1 MFKSFP
7 ISRISK
13 GGETM
18 KTFVLVLAL
27 MVVAAGVSVAATAT
41 IDVYPGWNRIAAP
54 LVPFDPD
61 PMSVLGD
68 AVDGLDSLLIRYSP
82 AEGGSVVYDELDPEG
97 FAGILLGDGLQL
109 FATQAQTFTYEGVE
123 DGVPDA
129 QGVKTD
135 MWISLPGSGA
145 GTGGLHMVGHP
156 FDHDTAVDDGSGE
169 GTNILFT
176 DGTDVKTWGEANAA
190 NWVAGEFMGY
200 NPSVGGGFSVQ
211 FDGLGDSDALVAGSA
226 YQVTTFIDNLAM
238 IIPAAE

>member
-1 MFKSFP
+1 
-7 ISRISK
+7 
-13 GGETM
+13 M

-61 PMSVLGD
+61 PMSVLGG
-68 AVDGLDSLLIRYSP
+68 AVDGLDSLLMRYNY
-82 AEGGSVVYDELDPEG
+82 AEGGVVTYDELNPER
-97 FAGILLGDGLQL
+97 FRGILLGDGLQL
-109 FATQAQTFTYEGVE
+109 FVTQAQTLTYEGVE

-145 GTGGLHMVGHP
+145 GTGGIHMVGHP
-156 FDHDTAVDDGSGE
+156 FGHDTAVDDGTGE

-176 DGTDVKTWGEANAA
+176 NGTDVKTWGEANAEG
-190 NWVAGEFMGY
+190 WVAGEFAGFS
-200 NPSVGGGFSVQ
+200 PSVGGGFYVQ
-211 FDGLGDSDALVAGSA
+211 YDGLGYTDVLAAGNA
-226 YQVTTFIDNLAM
+226 YLVTTYVDNLAM